1 MEWSRK
7 HSRETVPLGEGWQK
21 WAVGFFSPLRV
32 PKAGTSWRPER
43 KTGTGAAAKALAAK
57 SCASGVLAYDLPSGV
72 ARSAKGAAALD
83 RWHWAPFDVD
93 KAGMPVADLLKVIQE
108 VSRDTKVA
116 SYTTWSAQDGKA
128 SARLLFPLSRAAT
141 YDEVCALWWWMRAR
155 LEAAGLPDA
164 SYDGSAPALDPRLDS
179 RLFYLPAYP
188 ASQTVGDEGWGGVMP
203 HGEISEDD
211 VPVLDVDAVLPLA
224 RAAESAD
231 HASFAAR
238 WPGVPLPG
246 GKGRGGKVTTR
257 SSSSKTSLSKAEK
270 VSATRVDF
278 TTIAFEGT
286 TLKAW
291 AIQNVPPGSW
301 ASVDT
306 PWREDECWGAA
317 GTAMSLHVEE
327 DGRIW
332 AKDFRSGLAYID
344 VSGTFEGDV
353 YSPPTVKAKASKKT
367 SGEVEAPTSVD
378 DLLQVHKDGVGR
390 WVASLGLGDLTPEG
404 WASHQVIKRL
414 IVEEGKK
421 MPEADRPGK
430 HGFRTT
436 ILEIGQG
443 RGKTELASRLCKE
456 ARAKGKKV
464 VAVAPTRSLVS
475 DCARRFGLPD
485 YRSVSEGP
493 ICGSVAVCLPSLP
506 RVVNYSLPA
515 EGSTSQTFTF
525 DVKGVDLLVLDEIE
539 QQVAA
544 LGGDHLSDGEAR
556 SAWKALV
563 EHVHLATEV
572 LLLDAN
578 AGPLT
583 RHLLSVAGRDPSKT
597 LWVRAPGAAPRRLE
611 VLKRADQWRT
621 RLLEACKTGRQA
633 VPCHS
638 CPEAESLAKLAP
650 LWNGLPS
657 LVLTADSILKYGIDV
672 SNLDAI
678 LPGYGHLFYS
688 PAIGTGV
695 SITLRNHF
703 ERVWGAL
710 CDSVGTATSA
720 LQLLSRVRHP
730 VDRTIAITRLG
741 GGRTPS
747 FWEKDALKVEA
758 KWWRAEATTLRKI
771 GFKRSLPQAEIEVVG
786 DGHEVCRKVRGYTTA
801 MSLAHASQVKAGLGQ
816 VTEALSVYC
825 SRLGWEVVEVSGDE
839 VTDEEKAVRVA
850 IKAAKEEVK
859 VAEVA
864 AITSAEDLDEKTIDR
879 VRRRGA
885 KTYEESLGVRRASI
899 DRVYGEGAAD
909 DDRIVT
915 FDDRGKGRK
924 AIYGYAQVCAA
935 VDGGEALTSLERLDR
950 VELRRAGSPIR
961 LRHRVVRAKG
971 IASLVRKLVGGER
984 LSQMFAID
992 NDFTSPADVGHSVT
1006 ITEDRAQEVAD
1017 LLTSQVG
1024 RELATLLGVSVGDA
1038 SHSPMRLAGRVLE
1051 AAGLSMVGRQ
1061 VREGKERRRVY
1072 EVDLE
1077 ALAQVQDL
1085 STHYLECLRSGDL
1098 GDLDEDEEAD
1108 RKMATSAQ
1116 TYSDS
1121 IVSDLDLFSRD

>member
-1 MEWSRK
+1 MEWSKR
-7 HSRETVPLGEGWQK
+7 HSRETVPLGAGWQE
-21 WAVGFFSPLRV
+21 WAIRFFSPLRV

-43 KTGTGAAAKALAAK
+43 RSGKGAAAKPLAAK

-72 ARSAKGAAALD
+72 ARSSKGAAALD

-93 KAGMPVADLLKVIQE
+93 KAGTTVADLLKIIQE

-141 YDEVCALWWWMRAR
+141 YDEICAIWWWMRAR

-164 SYDGSAPALDPRLDS
+164 CYDGSAPALDPRLDA

-203 HGEISEDD
+203 HGEISGDD

-224 RAAESAD
+224 RAAEAED
-231 HASFAAR
+231 REAFAAR

-246 GKGRGGKVTTR
+246 GRGRAGGKATPSR
-257 SSSSKTSLSKAEK
+257 SKSGPSKAEK
-270 VSATRVDF
+270 SHAVRVDF
-278 TTIAFEGT
+278 TTVRFEGE
-286 TLKAW
+286 TLR
-291 AIQNVPPGSW
+291 SW
-301 ASVDT
+301 ADKHLPVSSEVSIGS
-306 PWREDECWGAA
+306 PWRDDGGSGENGKSFRLHRYDDGSLG
-317 GTAMSLHVEE
+317 GT
-327 DGRIW
+327 
-332 AKDFRSGLAYID
+332 DFGTDTFYRD
-344 VSGTFEGDV
+344 VSSTFEGDV
-353 YSPPTVKAKASKKT
+353 YAPPTVKVKT
-367 SGEVEAPTSVD
+367 SKEVEAGPSID
-378 DLLQVHKDGVGR
+378 DLKSVHVDEIGR
-390 WVASLGLGDLTPEG
+390 WVASLGLSDLTPEG
-404 WASHQVIKRL
+404 WASDKAIKKVIARD
-414 IVEEGKK
+414 G
-421 MPEADRPGK
+421 DRAAFPKG
-430 HGFRTT
+430 GFKTT

-443 RGKTELASRLCKE
+443 RGKTELAARLCAE
-456 ARAKGKKV
+456 ARAKGKRV

-475 DCARRFGLPD
+475 DCARRFGLAD
-485 YRSVSEGP
+485 YRAVGEGP
-493 ICGSVAVCLPSLP
+493 ITASVAVCLPSLP
-506 RVVNYSLPA
+506 RVINYELPA
-515 EGSTSQTFTF
+515 EGSSTQTFSFKTH
-525 DVKGVDLLVLDEIE
+525 GADLLVLDEIE

-544 LGGDHLSDGEAR
+544 LGGEHLADGEAR

-563 EHVHLATEV
+563 EHVSLATEV

-583 RHLLSVAGRDPSKT
+583 RHLLEVAKRNPATT

-611 VLKRADQWRT
+611 VMKRADQWRAA
-621 RLLEACKTGRQA
+621 LLKACETGRQA
-633 VPCHS
+633 VACHS
-638 CPEAESLAKLAP
+638 CAEAESLAKLAP
-650 LWNGLPS
+650 LFQGLPS
-657 LVLTADSILKYGIDV
+657 LVLTADSILKHGIDV
-672 SNLDAI
+672 SDLDKA
-678 LPGYGHLFYS
+678 LPGYGHTFYS

-695 SITLRNHF
+695 SITLKGHF

-710 CDSVGTATSA
+710 CDSVGTAMSA

-747 FWEKDALKVEA
+747 FWEKDATKVEA

-771 GFKRSLPQAEIEVVG
+771 GFKRALPPAEIEVVG
-786 DGHEVCRKVRGYTTA
+786 DGHQVCRKVRGYTSA
-801 MSLAHASQVKAGLGQ
+801 MALAHASQVKAGLGQ

-825 SRLGWEVVEVSGDE
+825 ARLGWEVVEVDDE
-839 VTDEEKAVRVA
+839 ATEAEKAVRVA

-864 AITSAEDLDEKTIDR
+864 AIVQAEDLDEKAIDR

-885 KTYEESLGVRRASI
+885 KTYDESLGLRRASI

-909 DDRIVT
+909 DDRIVA

-924 AIYGYAQVCAA
+924 AVYGYAQVCAA
-935 VDGGEALTSLERLDR
+935 VEGGEALTSLERLDR

-961 LRHRVVRAKG
+961 LRHRVVRARG
-971 IASLVRKLVGGER
+971 IANLVKRLVGASACG
-984 LSQMFAID
+984 QIFAID
-992 NDFTSPADVGHSVT
+992 NTFTSPEDLPTSVR
-1006 ITEDRAQEVAD
+1006 INEDRAQEVAD

-1024 RELATLLGVSVGDA
+1024 REMAALLGVSVGDA
-1038 SHSPMRLAGRVLE
+1038 THSPMRLAGRVLE
-1051 AAGLSMVGRQ
+1051 AAGLSMVGRKVQ
-1061 VREGKERRRVY
+1061 VDGVRGRVY

-1108 RKMATSAQ
+1108 RKMAKSAQ
-1116 TYSDS
+1116 TYSES

>member
-1 MEWSRK
+1 M
-7 HSRETVPLGEGWQK
+7 G
-21 WAVGFFSPLRV
+21 
-32 PKAGTSWRPER
+32 
-43 KTGTGAAAKALAAK
+43 
-57 SCASGVLAYDLPSGV
+57 
-72 ARSAKGAAALD
+72 
-83 RWHWAPFDVD
+83 
-93 KAGMPVADLLKVIQE
+93 
-108 VSRDTKVA
+108 
-116 SYTTWSAQDGKA
+116 GKA
-128 SARLLFPLSRAAT
+128 IPSR
-141 YDEVCALWWWMRAR
+141 
-155 LEAAGLPDA
+155 
-164 SYDGSAPALDPRLDS
+164 
-179 RLFYLPAYP
+179 
-188 ASQTVGDEGWGGVMP
+188 
-203 HGEISEDD
+203 
-211 VPVLDVDAVLPLA
+211 
-224 RAAESAD
+224 
-231 HASFAAR
+231 
-238 WPGVPLPG
+238 
-246 GKGRGGKVTTR
+246 
-257 SSSSKTSLSKAEK
+257 SKSGPSKAEK
-270 VSATRVDF
+270 AASVRVDF
-278 TTIAFEGT
+278 TTVRFEGE
-286 TLKAW
+286 TLR
-291 AIQNVPPGSW
+291 SW
-301 ASVDT
+301 ADKHLPVSSEVSIGS
-306 PWREDECWGAA
+306 PWRGDGGSGEA
-317 GTAMSLHVEE
+317 GKSFRLHRYE
-327 DGRIW
+327 DGSLGGT
-332 AKDFRSGLAYID
+332 DFVTDVFYRD
-344 VSGTFEGDV
+344 VSGTFEGEV
-353 YSPPTVKAKASKKT
+353 YVPTTVKVKT
-367 SGEVEAPTSVD
+367 SKGGSSEVEAGPSIDDLKSVHVD
-378 DLLQVHKDGVGR
+378 DVGR
-390 WVASLGLGDLTPEG
+390 WVASLGLSDLTPEG
-404 WASHQVIKRL
+404 WASPDRIKKVIARDGDQKL
-414 IVEEGKK
+414 FPKG
-421 MPEADRPGK
+421 
-430 HGFRTT
+430 GFRTT

-443 RGKTELASRLCKE
+443 RGKTELAARLCAE
-456 ARAKGKKV
+456 ARAKGKRV

-475 DCARRFGLPD
+475 DCARRFGLAD
-485 YRSVSEGP
+485 YRAVGEGP
-493 ICGSVAVCLPSLP
+493 ITASVAVCLPSLP
-506 RVVNYSLPA
+506 RVINYLLPA
-515 EGSTSQTFTF
+515 EGATSQTFSF
-525 DVKGVDLLVLDEIE
+525 EVRGADLLILDEIE
-539 QQVAA
+539 QQVAT
-544 LGGDHLSDGEAR
+544 LGGDHLADGEAR
-556 SAWKALV
+556 AAWSALV
-563 EHVHLATEV
+563 ECVRLAREV

-578 AGPLT
+578 AGVLT
-583 RHLLSVAGRDPSKT
+583 RHLLTVAGRDPATT

-611 VLKRADQWRT
+611 VMKRADQWRAQ
-621 RLLEACKTGRQA
+621 LLEACKTGRQA

-650 LWNGLPS
+650 LYHGLPS
-657 LVLTADSILKYGIDV
+657 LVLTADTILKHQIDV

-747 FWEKDALKVEA
+747 FWEKDATKVEA

-771 GFKRSLPQAEIEVVG
+771 GFKRSLPPAEIEVVG
-786 DGHEVCRKVRGYTTA
+786 DGHEVCRKVKAYTEA
-801 MSLAHASQVKAGLGQ
+801 MALAHASQVRCGLGQ
-816 VTEALSVYC
+816 VTEALGVMC

-839 VTDEEKAVRVA
+839 VTDEEKAVRAA
-850 IKAAKEEVK
+850 IKEAKAEVK

-864 AITSAEDLDEKTIDR
+864 AIVAAPDLVERDLDR

-935 VDGGEALTSLERLDR
+935 INGGEALTSLERLDR

-1006 ITEDRAQEVAD
+1006 ITEDRAQEVGY

-1051 AAGLSMVGRQ
+1051 AAGLTMVGRQ

-1077 ALAQVQDL
+1077 ALAVVQDL
-1085 STHYLECLRSGDL
+1085 SHHYLECLRSGDL

-1108 RKMATSAQ
+1108 RKMAQSAQ